1 MNWFVKWKLHKI
13 SIKANPDAA
22 FVLRLEKELVSR
34 IGVTTPWLTWGRMA
48 VSTACIITVLG
59 SGTGAYAYTSDEVVP
74 DHPLYGMRQTIENVE
89 MKLATTEE
97 AKTHVE
103 MKQLNRRIKEAQK
116 LRALNRPLQAAKLEQ
131 MSQKVQALIKKV
143 DVNDPKMKEE
153 VRQAAL
159 HIEKAHVDL
168 LEGSQEDLK
177 SEEEKRTIR
186 ELIQTERKTIREH
199 LQNMRQLR
207 REQNLKKH
215 EVNKTQ

>member
-13 SIKANPDAA
+13 STKANPDPA
-22 FVLRLEKELVSR
+22 FVLRLEKELTSRVGVSR
-34 IGVTTPWLTWGRMA
+34 SWLTWGRMA
-48 VSTACIITVLG
+48 VSTACTVAVLG

-74 DHPLYGMRQTIENVE
+74 DHPLYAMRQTLEDVE

-116 LRALNRPLQAAKLEQ
+116 LRSLNRPLQAAKLEQ

-143 DVNDPKMKEE
+143 DLNDPKMKEE

-168 LEGSQEDLK
+168 LEGSQESLK
-177 SEEEKRTIR
+177 NEEEKKTIR
-186 ELIQTERKTIREH
+186 ELIQHERKTIREH
-199 LQNMRQLR
+199 LQTIRELR
-207 REQNLKKH
+207 REQRQKSR
-215 EVNKTQ
+215 E